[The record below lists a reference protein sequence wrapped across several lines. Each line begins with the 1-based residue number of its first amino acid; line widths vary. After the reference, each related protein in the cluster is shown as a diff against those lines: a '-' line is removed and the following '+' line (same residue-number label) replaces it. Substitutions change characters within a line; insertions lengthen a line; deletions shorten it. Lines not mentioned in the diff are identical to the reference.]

1 MDHSAKSIS
10 ELLLER
16 LRESAALEAAEEAE
30 PPPGLPVEPL
40 PAPPRVDIPP
50 GPGRTPDRSGA
61 RRAYGQAAG
70 AASRPL
76 GSG

>member
-16 LRESAALEAAEEAE
+16 LRESAALEAAEEAG

-70 AASRPL
+70 ATSRPL